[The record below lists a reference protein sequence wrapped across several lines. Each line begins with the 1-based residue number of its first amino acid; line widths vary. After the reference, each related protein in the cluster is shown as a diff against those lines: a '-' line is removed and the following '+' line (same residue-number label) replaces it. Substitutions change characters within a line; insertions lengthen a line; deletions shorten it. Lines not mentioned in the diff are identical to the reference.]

1 MKWLA
6 ISPDTHQSSVIT
18 IGVKVFVILLFLNVI
33 SASGQVSSVKKAKS
47 PWHEHPEL
55 FSAPEVTWVD
65 SVGPDY
71 SLFYEGGI
79 WQGKK
84 TKVFAYYS
92 VPEKTSTKIP
102 AMVLVHGGGGK
113 AYQNWAK
120 QWAGYGYAAISM
132 NLYGK
137 DNEGN
142 QVGYL
147 RHIDT
152 DADFNV
158 EETKLFDSW
167 YYQAVAAIIRAVSF
181 LESRSEVN
189 KEKIG
194 IMGISWGGYNT
205 SVTVGVD
212 ERLSAAIIVYG
223 CGELYKNSVW
233 TREGHVF
240 SETYKQQLDPANYLP
255 NAKIPIFW
263 LNNNTDHFFPLDS
276 FQSSRK
282 LTKGK
287 NYARIQDNYSH
298 GYETPWKTEDIRRF
312 ADAFLLNGDPWPE
325 IRSSGIKKSMICA
338 KVDQKIEKAWMVYT
352 LETDWMHKSVRKE
365 GHEIWVQKE
374 VTTDKSGKAV
384 QSEIPENA
392 VAVYLHMKDS
402 KEREFSTDYFIPKD
416 RK

>member
-1 MKWLA
+1 MKLLA
-6 ISPDTHQSSVIT
+6 KLPHIQYSTVSIVLRVFT
-18 IGVKVFVILLFLNVI
+18 ILMFLNGFNV
-33 SASGQVSSVKKAKS
+33 SGQVSAAKKAKS

-84 TKVFAYYS
+84 TKVFACYS
-92 VPEKTSTKIP
+92 VPDNISTKIP

-152 DADFNV
+152 DDDFDV

-167 YYQAVAAIIRAVSF
+167 HYQAVAAIIRAVSF
-181 LESRSEVN
+181 LESRSEVD

-205 SVTVGVD
+205 AVTVGVD

-255 NAKIPIFW
+255 NAKIPILW

-276 FQSSRK
+276 YQSSRK

-287 NYARIQDNYSH
+287 NYARIQDNYAH

-312 ADAFLLNGDPWPE
+312 TDAFLQNGDPWPE
-325 IRSSGIKKSMICA
+325 IRSSGIKKNMFFA
-338 KVDQKIEKAWMVYT
+338 KVDQKLEKEWIVYT
-352 LETDWMHKSVRKE
+352 SEKEWMYKSSRKD
-365 GHEIWVQKE
+365 GNDVWIQKE
-374 VTTDKSGKAV
+374 VTADKSGKTV
-384 QSEIPENA
+384 KSDIPENA
-392 VAVYLHMKDS
+392 VALYLHMRDS
-402 KEREFSTDYFIPKD
+402 KGREFSTDYFIPQSK
-416 RK
+416 KE